1 MHQSPG
7 TCSSSTS
14 WLSRLHSPQKAPVLI
29 SFSSHKQKADSNW
42 ANGALP
48 RGRRRIKSEE
58 GETAGFHKHLRTLE
72 ENAKQLYS
80 GGPPHTPHSSWP
92 GPYLTRCLVWL
103 LSASL
108 PPSPLSI
115 PISQDSISFPYSP
128 QPPNICRR
136 SGCGRLVYY
145 QTKKADPRSGIDH
158 WALFHFVRAP
168 LLPALPPPPLS
179 FLGSSTSVAKPLPW
193 SLLCEMRIPRR
204 EVSGKQREALCRN
217 RAWMRLQ
224 RISQVGAARPGSSV
238 TDGGALLLWGPFPS
252 KSAPGLWWSAPYGVR
267 CLRHPVGLAGTAPCE
282 PGSLPPLGLD
292 TETVLGAE

>member
-1 MHQSPG
+1 M
-7 TCSSSTS
+7 SSTES
-14 WLSRLHSPQKAPVLI
+14 VPKPSVLKLAEPPSMFGRALPTRFLLILMPPVL
-29 SFSSHKQKADSNW
+29 
-42 ANGALP
+42 P
-48 RGRRRIKSEE
+48 
-58 GETAGFHKHLRTLE
+58 
-72 ENAKQLYS
+72 
-80 GGPPHTPHSSWP
+80 
-92 GPYLTRCLVWL
+92 
-103 LSASL
+103 
-108 PPSPLSI
+108 
-115 PISQDSISFPYSP
+115 
-128 QPPNICRR
+128 
-136 SGCGRLVYY
+136 
-145 QTKKADPRSGIDH
+145 
-158 WALFHFVRAP
+158 AP
-168 LLPALPPPPLS
+168 PPPPLS

>member
-115 PISQDSISFPYSP
+115 PISQDSIFFFSKPPSPRTGP
-128 QPPNICRR
+128 QPHRPGN
-136 SGCGRLVYY
+136 RLLSI
-145 QTKKADPRSGIDH
+145 PRGPGLRNTVSEQHSQGTGI
-158 WALFHFVRAP
+158 
-168 LLPALPPPPLS
+168 
-179 FLGSSTSVAKPLPW
+179 STSCWCMHL
-193 SLLCEMRIPRR
+193 
-204 EVSGKQREALCRN
+204 QREL
-217 RAWMRLQ
+217 
-224 RISQVGAARPGSSV
+224 
-238 TDGGALLLWGPFPS
+238 
-252 KSAPGLWWSAPYGVR
+252 
-267 CLRHPVGLAGTAPCE
+267 
-282 PGSLPPLGLD
+282 
-292 TETVLGAE
+292 